1 MAHYTWNR
9 KGSQCTRTETF
20 CLQDSR
26 RLLKLKASAKKVA
39 RRSRFVKR
47 SKTKAPNEVP
57 RPRLFSRRTPT
68 RCSSGESVGH
78 ETVRKAAT
86 LSAQRELYMEE
97 KGSPGKLRSNLS
109 SHWKTLVRIGAAP
122 SGSERS
128 GGMIR
133 RLHKRQ
139 LSTRL

>member
-1 MAHYTWNR
+1 MYICE
-9 KGSQCTRTETF
+9 KGSTALKVREHVEN
-20 CLQDSR
+20 DGASR
-26 RLLKLKASAKKVA
+26 STAAAPFLKANAH
-39 RRSRFVKR
+39 
-47 SKTKAPNEVP
+47 
-57 RPRLFSRRTPT
+57 PRLEW
-68 RCSSGESVGH
+68 ESVGH

-97 KGSPGKLRSNLS
+97 KGSPGKLCSNLS